1 MSKRKRL
8 SFKEK
13 LKACEYYENGNG
25 SLKSTAKEFGIS
37 ESGFRLLYKK
47 YKEFGPEAL
56 KMQTKHQ
63 TYTNEFKEK
72 IVDAYNN
79 DEGSYAELARKYGIR
94 NYTLIAQW
102 VLGYNGSNKSTYSG
116 AGGVTI
122 MARKTTLEERIKII
136 GYLIDNGIDYNKTST
151 HFKVSYQQVYT
162 WYKKYSEFGVDG
174 LVDNRGRKKKD
185 HELSEIELL
194 KRENERL
201 RRELELS
208 KAAKIVL
215 KKKREFEEETH
226 LQELEMKNRI
236 KR

>member
-8 SFKEK
+8 SFDEK
-13 LKACEYYENGNG
+13 LKACEYYEEGNG
-25 SLKSTAKEFGIS
+25 SFEIIAKKFGMSFAGLKT
-37 ESGFRLLYKK
+37 LYFK
-47 YKEFGPEAL
+47 YKNFGPEAL
-56 KMQTKHQ
+56 KMQKRHQNYTK
-63 TYTNEFKEK
+63 EFKQK
-72 IVDAYNN
+72 LVDAYNSGK
-79 DEGSYAELARKYGIR
+79 GSYAELASKYGIKNSSVITR
-94 NYTLIAQW
+94 W
-102 VLGYNGSNKSTYSG
+102 VLGYNSSNKTTYSG

-136 GYLIDNGIDYNKTST
+136 GYLIDNDIDYNKTST
-151 HFKVSYQQVYT
+151 HFKLSYQQVYT
-162 WYKKYSEFGVDG
+162 WYKKYLEHGVDG
-174 LVDNRGRKKKD
+174 LNDTRGKKKQN
-185 HELSEIELL
+185 HELSEIDLL

-201 RRELELS
+201 KRELELS

>member
-8 SFKEK
+8 SFEEK

-37 ESGFRLLYKK
+37 KGGFRLLYKK

-63 TYTNEFKEK
+63 TYTKEFKQK
-72 IVDAYNN
+72 LVDEYNN
-79 DEGSYAELARKYGIR
+79 GEGSYSELANKYGIR
-94 NYTLIAQW
+94 NYSVIARW

-136 GYLIDNGIDYNKTST
+136 GYLIDNNIDYNQTST
-151 HFKVSYQQVYT
+151 HFNVSYQQVYT
-162 WYKKYSEFGVDG
+162 WYKKYLKLGVDG
-174 LVDNRGRKKKD
+174 LVDNRGKKKQD

-201 RRELELS
+201 KRELELS
-208 KAAKIVL
+208 NAAKIVL
-215 KKKREFEEETH
+215 KKKQEFQEETR
-226 LQELEMKNRI
+226 LKELEMKNRI

>member
-8 SFKEK
+8 SFEEK
-13 LKACEYYENGNG
+13 LRACEYYAQGKG
-25 SLKSTAKEFGIS
+25 SYESIAKEFGITD
-37 ESGFRLLYKK
+37 GGLKLLYNK

-63 TYTNEFKEK
+63 TYTKEFKQK
-72 IVDAYNN
+72 LVDEYNN
-79 DEGSYAELARKYGIR
+79 GEGTYIELASKYGIR
-94 NYTLIAQW
+94 NYSVIARW

-122 MARKTTLEERIKII
+122 MGRKTTLEERIKIV
-136 GYLIDNGIDYNKTST
+136 GYLIDNDIEYNKTST

-162 WYKKYSEFGVDG
+162 WYKKYLEFGVDG
-174 LVDNRGRKKKD
+174 LVDNRGKKKQD

-201 RRELELS
+201 KRELELS
-208 KAAKIVL
+208 NAAKIVL
-215 KKKREFEEETH
+215 KKKQEFQEEIR
-226 LQELEMKNRI
+226 LQELEMKDRI